1 MIYVIQMYV
10 ICVIKSKYYDI
21 YHKIFYFRPI
31 MRVFILILP
40 VYYCL
45 MLEILS
51 DFGLFV
57 VGGGPGDPELIT
69 LKGYRVLKRA
79 DVILYD
85 NLINKELLEI
95 APKHCE
101 MVYVGKQPYG
111 NYTPQEVIHEL
122 IKEYAET
129 KKVVVRLKG
138 GDPFIFGR
146 GFEEVIFARKH
157 GIPAY
162 YIPGIS
168 SMQATGLNGIPLTH
182 RGVSES
188 MWIITGTKKDGS
200 LSKDLRCAMDS
211 AATVVIYMGMK
222 KLDEISGI
230 YRAAGL
236 GEMPA
241 AIIQHASLP
250 HQKKVIC
257 RVQDLSAV
265 AANEGLTYPAIIII
279 GKVVEVGSKESW

>member
-1 MIYVIQMYV
+1 M
-10 ICVIKSKYYDI
+10 SK
-21 YHKIFYFRPI
+21 K
-31 MRVFILILP
+31 
-40 VYYCL
+40 
-45 MLEILS
+45 EG

-57 VGGGPGDPELIT
+57 MGGGPGDPELIT

-95 APKHCE
+95 APKDCK

-122 IKEYAET
+122 IMEYAQT
-129 KKVVVRLKG
+129 HQVVVRLKG

-146 GFEEVIFARKH
+146 GFEEVLFAEKN

-168 SMQATGLNGIPLTH
+168 SMQASGLTGIPLTH
-182 RGVSES
+182 RGISES

-200 LSKDLRCAMDS
+200 LSKDLCCAIKS
-211 AATVVIYMGMK
+211 SATVVIYMGMK
-222 KLDEISGI
+222 KLAEIAGV
-230 YRAAGL
+230 YKEAGL
-236 GEMPA
+236 GAMPA

-250 HQKKVIC
+250 HQKKVVC
-257 RVQDLSAV
+257 RAEDLPE
-265 AANEGLTYPAIIII
+265 AAAQGQLTYPAIIII
-279 GKVVEVGSKESW
+279 GKVVEAGNVQP

>member
-1 MIYVIQMYV
+1 MSG
-10 ICVIKSKYYDI
+10 IC
-21 YHKIFYFRPI
+21 
-31 MRVFILILP
+31 
-40 VYYCL
+40 
-45 MLEILS
+45 S

-57 VGGGPGDPELIT
+57 MGGGPGDPELIT
-69 LKGYRVLKRA
+69 LKAHRVLKRA

-85 NLINKELLEI
+85 NLINQELLDI
-95 APKHCE
+95 APKTCK

-111 NYTPQEVIHEL
+111 NYTPQEVIHQL
-122 IKEYAET
+122 IKEYAEPN
-129 KKVVVRLKG
+129 KVVVRLKG

-146 GFEEVIFARKH
+146 GFEEVLFAEQH

-168 SMQATGLNGIPLTH
+168 SMQATGLSGIPLTH

-200 LSKDLRCAMDS
+200 LSNDLRCAINS

-222 KLDEISGI
+222 KLEEIGAIYKNAGI
-230 YRAAGL
+230 GD
-236 GEMPA
+236 MPA

-250 HQKKVIC
+250 QQKKVIC
-257 RVQDLSAV
+257 VAQDLASA
-265 AANEGLTYPAIIII
+265 AAREGLTYPAIIVI
-279 GKVVEVGSKESW
+279 GKVVTAGSVQ